1 MTKGVSPVTTNI
13 SYYETAIVILPLKI
27 VHDELG
33 LNIDCSYGNK
43 IQYERDL
50 KRLVRRLRDKLL

>member
-1 MTKGVSPVTTNI
+1 MTKDVSPVTTNI

-27 VHDELG
+27 VHDKLG
-33 LNIDCSYGNK
+33 FNINCSYGNK

-50 KRLVRRLRDKLL
+50 KRLVSRLRDKRL